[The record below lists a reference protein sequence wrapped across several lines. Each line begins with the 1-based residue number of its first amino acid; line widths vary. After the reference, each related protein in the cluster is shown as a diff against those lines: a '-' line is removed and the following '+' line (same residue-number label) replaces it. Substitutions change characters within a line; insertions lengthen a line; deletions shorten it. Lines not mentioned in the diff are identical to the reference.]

1 MAQGHPEAMS
11 NLAFLYAH
19 GQGLLADYLK
29 AAMWYEVSRRL
40 GYKTIEKNLEFVLSK
55 MTNEEAQEAKALA
68 ARCIAENYQ
77 GYD

>member
-1 MAQGHPEAMS
+1 
-11 NLAFLYAH
+11 
-19 GQGLLADYLK
+19 
-29 AAMWYEVSRRL
+29 VSRRL